1 MLREDQRNR
10 IRNPEPGTGTNIWL
24 KRKLF
29 FQYFQCRFIKKH
41 LRYERTKVQ
50 QLCTHIHLNL
60 YEKLEEF
67 KYFRKSNFQE
77 IFHNCSC
84 NLADFRKT
92 IDLYYKILYSANLEN
107 HFRGGLTENF
117 LQYLLR
123 TYCIH
128 GPIRHAVFLKA

>member
-1 MLREDQRNR
+1 MKELNYS
-10 IRNPEPGTGTNIWL
+10 N
-24 KRKLF
+24 
-29 FQYFQCRFIKKH
+29 CA
-41 LRYERTKVQ
+41 
-50 QLCTHIHLNL
+50 HIHLNL

-77 IFHNCSC
+77 IFHNCSW

-128 GPIRHAVFLKA
+128 GPIRHAVFLKAWSFPANSL

>member
-1 MLREDQRNR
+1 MKE
-10 IRNPEPGTGTNIWL
+10 L
-24 KRKLF
+24 K
-29 FQYFQCRFIKKH
+29 YSNCA
-41 LRYERTKVQ
+41 
-50 QLCTHIHLNL
+50 HIHLNL

-77 IFHNCSC
+77 IFHNCSW

-107 HFRGGLTENF
+107 HFRGCLTENF

-123 TYCIH
+123 TYCI
-128 GPIRHAVFLKA
+128 RHAVFLKAWSFPANSLF

>member
-1 MLREDQRNR
+1 MKELNYS
-10 IRNPEPGTGTNIWL
+10 N
-24 KRKLF
+24 
-29 FQYFQCRFIKKH
+29 CA
-41 LRYERTKVQ
+41 
-50 QLCTHIHLNL
+50 HIHLNL

-67 KYFRKSNFQE
+67 KYFRKSNYQE
-77 IFHNCSC
+77 IFHNCSW

-107 HFRGGLTENF
+107 HFRGGLTENV

-128 GPIRHAVFLKA
+128 ADMQFSWKLEASQPIPYSSILHQNLLYKLSVGNCTDEPSLFWCE